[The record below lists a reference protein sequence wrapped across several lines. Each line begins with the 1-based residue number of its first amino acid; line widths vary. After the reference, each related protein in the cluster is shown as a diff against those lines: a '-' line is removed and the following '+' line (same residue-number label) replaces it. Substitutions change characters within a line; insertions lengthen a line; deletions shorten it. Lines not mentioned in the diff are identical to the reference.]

1 MRVVKVFD
9 FPWCGHGNHS
19 NSSSCL
25 FGSSDRLLPTRF
37 LKFAMDIDTLEL
49 EFPWNDY
56 LLETDPKETDPK
68 EKVQPKAIAR
78 PDRDHDQPDQ
88 KSAGSNTKEYFPSD
102 HDLFG
107 SDSEKESAPKPDGDG
122 PKP

>member
-1 MRVVKVFD
+1 
-9 FPWCGHGNHS
+9 
-19 NSSSCL
+19 
-25 FGSSDRLLPTRF
+25 
-37 LKFAMDIDTLEL
+37 MDIDTLEL

-88 KSAGSNTKEYFPSD
+88 KSAGSFLDPIQRRNLPRNLMVMARNLMVMRTA
-102 HDLFG
+102 L
-107 SDSEKESAPKPDGDG
+107 A
-122 PKP
+122 